1 MANGVAQLPDDPIL
15 LKQIITQ
22 RDSVIGQHIASIA
35 QRDSALA
42 LCDLRL
48 EQVQREAAAA
58 IALRAAELA
67 ARDDAIAARSAE
79 IELRD
84 RQIEQIKR
92 EAAEQ
97 MEALRLKHQA
107 EIHALLR
114 RFYGPH
120 NERFDPAQLLLFGKM
135 IDTAPLDTA
144 AIEQEAAQ
152 KLATR
157 RPRHKHGRQNL
168 PEHLERIVIEH
179 DLPAGKKP
187 CPCCGKP
194 RPCIGTEVTEQL
206 EFFPACFK
214 VLRHV
219 QYRYGCIECD
229 KNGDNPQ
236 IELAPKPP
244 QPIEKGLAG
253 PGLLAYV
260 IVSKLADHLP
270 LYRLENIFARQ
281 EVHVAGSTM
290 CGWIMS
296 AATLLAPL
304 VLLMKQRIKQS
315 KVIHS
320 DETRL
325 PVQHKI
331 QCRNGRIWVYIGD
344 MDNPYLVFQF
354 TPDRTNEWPIAWLK
368 GFEGHLQA
376 DAYAGYDALYR
387 LGKVIEVACWAHARR
402 KFFDAKETD
411 GRRSAEMLERVRQL
425 YAVEDEADKKIAL
438 LTDATQQR
446 KQDIRR
452 DLRQRKSVPVLNQIK
467 TWLDTE
473 IKLVLPRSPMAEAI
487 NYTLNQWQALCVYA
501 QQGFLNIDNNA
512 AERALKLIAIGRK
525 NWLFAG
531 NDTFGEHYATLY
543 SLIASAQRHG
553 LNPQAYLT
561 SVLSQIATTPMSQ
574 LEQFLPDVWKS
585 RLKSEAA
592 TPGP

>member
-1 MANGVAQLPDDPIL
+1 MANAVAELPNDPAL
-15 LKQIITQ
+15 LKQII
-22 RDSVIGQHIASIA
+22 A
-35 QRDSALA
+35 QRDT
-42 LCDLRL
+42 
-48 EQVQREAAAA
+48 
-58 IALRAAELA
+58 I
-67 ARDDAIAARSAE
+67 
-79 IELRD
+79 
-84 RQIEQIKR
+84 IEQIKR
-92 EAAEQ
+92 EAADQ
-97 MEALRLKHQA
+97 MEALRQKHQA

-120 NERFDPAQLLLFGKM
+120 NERFDPAQLLLFGKLV
-135 IDTAPLDTA
+135 DTAPLDVP

-168 PEHLERIVIEH
+168 PEHLERIVIVH
-179 DLPAGKKP
+179 DLPEEQKACAKGHVRQK
-187 CPCCGKP
+187 
-194 RPCIGTEVTEQL
+194 IGEEVTEQL

-219 QYRYGCIECD
+219 QCKYGCGDCE

-270 LYRLENIFARQ
+270 LYRLENIFERQ
-281 EVHVAGSTM
+281 DVHLAGSTM

-296 AATLLAPL
+296 AATLVAPL

-320 DETRL
+320 DETRV
-325 PVQHKI
+325 PVQDKTVKGE
-331 QCRNGRIWVYIGD
+331 CRKGRIWDYIGD
-344 MDNPYLVFQF
+344 VDNPYIAFEY
-354 TPDRTNEWPIAWLK
+354 TPDRTNDWPIAWLE
-368 GFEGHLQA
+368 GFAGYLQA

-402 KFFDAKETD
+402 KFFEAKETD
-411 GRRSAEMLERVRQL
+411 GRRSAEMLEMVRQL
-425 YAVEDEADKKIAL
+425 YVVEDEADKKIAL
-438 LTDATQQR
+438 LSGATRQQ
-446 KQDIRR
+446 KDDIRR
-452 DLRQRKSVPVLNQIK
+452 DLRQRKSVPVLEKIK
-467 TWLDTE
+467 TWLDAE

-487 NYTLNQWQALCVYA
+487 NYALNQWEALCIYA
-501 QQGFLNIDNNA
+501 EHGFLNIDNNT

-525 NWLFAG
+525 NWLFVN
-531 NDTFGEHYATLY
+531 NDTFGGHYATLY

-561 SVLSQIATTPMSQ
+561 SVLSQIATTPLSQ

-585 RLKSEAA
+585 RLNSQAA
-592 TPGP
+592 GPGP